1 MCFSKRLF
9 QILKTVRFIRR
20 ISTPHKENSELYR
33 LYISQQVDTS
43 TLSVV
48 EAFTEEAPQVGEA
61 VRGLGK
67 IVIFFVQGAP
77 VQELRSVF
85 YPLNLK

>member
-1 MCFSKRLF
+1 MRS
-9 QILKTVRFIRR
+9 IRS
-20 ISTPHKENSELYR
+20 ISGPDKDNRELYR

-77 VQELRSVF
+77 GQELRSVF

>member
-1 MCFSKRLF
+1 MRS
-9 QILKTVRFIRR
+9 IRS
-20 ISTPHKENSELYR
+20 ISGPDKGNRELYR

-77 VQELRSVF
+77 GQKLRRVF